1 MEFWLWILVG
11 LLALLSACLFIKIYL
26 LRKSAKE
33 ISEAFGDRLMTE
45 TNTLI
50 DLSCRDKTL
59 RLLADSINVQL
70 RQLRKDRLRFQQG
83 DLELKEAI
91 TNISHDLRTPLTA
104 ICGYLELLKREEKT
118 DAAARYLDV
127 IENRTEVL
135 KQLTEELFRYSIATS
150 AFEDMACEEITLNDV
165 LEESISAYYAALKGC
180 HISPEISMPKQK
192 VRRTLNKGALSRIF
206 GNIISNAIKYSAGDL
221 RIVLHETGELIFSNR
236 APALDE
242 IQVGKMFD
250 RFYTVETADKSTGL
264 GLAIAKMLTEQM
276 EGNIHAAYRDGTLCI
291 FLLFPKQE

>member
-1 MEFWLWILVG
+1 MELWLWALIG
-11 LLALLSACLFIKIYL
+11 LLALIILCLVIKIYL

-33 ISEAFGDRLMTE
+33 IREAFADRLMTE

-50 DLSCRDKTL
+50 DLSSRDKAL
-59 RLLADSINVQL
+59 RQLADSMNDQL

-104 ICGYLELLKREEKT
+104 ICGYLELLKREETT

-127 IENRTEVL
+127 IENRTQVL
-135 KQLTEELFRYSIATS
+135 KQLTEELFRYSIAAS
-150 AFEDMACEEITLNDV
+150 AFDDMACEEIALNDV
-165 LEESISAYYAALKGC
+165 LEESVSVYYAALKGC
-180 HISPEISMPKQK
+180 QICPQISMPKQK
-192 VRRTLNKGALSRIF
+192 VRRTLNKNALSRIF
-206 GNIISNAIKYSAGDL
+206 GNIVSNAIKYSNGDL
-221 RIVLHETGELIFSNR
+221 QIVLQETGELVFSNH
-236 APALDE
+236 ASALDE

-250 RFYTVETADKSTGL
+250 RFYTVETANKSTGL

-276 EGNIHAAYRDGTLCI
+276 NGSIRAVYQDNILSI
-291 FLLFPKQE
+291 FIFFPK